1 MTTSHHFYIKMNL
14 LYDFFVYYYESTFI
28 MKKGGVDMVFEKL
41 LCEHKSVI
49 ERYVYYRISNKDDA
63 DDIMQEIYMTAFQKF
78 STLKN
83 INSFKAW
90 IIEIAK
96 NKCRD
101 YYRSIA
107 KSEELSFYNFYDFDI
122 IQSRILRFPFHKNI
136 YCI

>member
-1 MTTSHHFYIKMNL
+1 MCI
-14 LYDFFVYYYESTFI
+14 I
-28 MKKGGVDMVFEKL
+28 VFQ
-41 LCEHKSVI
+41 
-49 ERYVYYRISNKDDA
+49 NKDDA

-107 KSEELSFYNFYDFDI
+107 KSEELSFI
-122 IQSRILRFPFHKNI
+122 IFCRLISNKADMELRNRQMFLK
-136 YCI
+136 Y